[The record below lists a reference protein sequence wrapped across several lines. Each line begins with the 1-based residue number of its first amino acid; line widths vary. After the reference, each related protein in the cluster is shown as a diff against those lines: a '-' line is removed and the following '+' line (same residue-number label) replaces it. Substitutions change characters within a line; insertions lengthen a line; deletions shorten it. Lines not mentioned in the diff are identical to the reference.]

1 MDETKHSKTIFA
13 EIIIYDPDAPSGEKA
28 FRIMKND
35 NFLNDLKVEWTEVYR
50 RTEKLVNVKGKAKE
64 KYFFAKVEKDVQS
77 SRKKNV
83 LDFINKIFEERLYGN
98 MDKEDVENY
107 DSMVKE
113 LPPCFLYFI
122 WNPPVYLEHSSKP
135 VEKDPL
141 L

>member
-28 FRIMKND
+28 FRIMKIPD
-35 NFLNDLKVEWTEVYR
+35 NFLNDLKVEWTEVYQ

-83 LDFINKIFEERLYGN
+83 LDFINKIFEERVYGN
-98 MDKEDVENY
+98 MDKDDIEKY
-107 DSMVKE
+107 DSMVKD
-113 LPPCFLYFI
+113 LPPYF
-122 WNPPVYLEHSSKP
+122 YTDMEYDLA
-135 VEKDPL
+135 L
-141 L
+141 LLFPK